1 MNTIKNQAQGMNTVK
16 TYFLALMLMLL
27 GSPLWAQELTPVTSI
42 NVFVGE
48 IKILEV
54 GDVDRIA
61 VGKGSTIST
70 TLMDNGQLLIL
81 AEEEGETSVH
91 LWYADG
97 AESDLKVQVLIKDQD
112 RIVHELRVLLEQF
125 PDIEVRKV
133 GEKVFLTGSI
143 MKPDEAVLGTIK
155 EAYKEVIDLTR
166 KIEPPTEIQFPQQQ
180 NKMVYMDVKITEFN
194 IGKLRQ
200 LGVNWSDAIAGP
212 SVGVAFDAADNNTFR
227 AAPDGDLAPSFSPL
241 AANLRSGPL
250 GYFGLVT
257 EITSRIQLLESTGD
271 AIILAEPKLSSR
283 SGGEAEFLAGGEIP
297 IVTTGNLGSSNTEF
311 KEFGIKLNISPLVD
325 DENTIMAKVSTEI
338 SAVDASNA
346 VGGVPAF
353 ITRRTNTDVFMHDQE
368 TLVMSGLIDRDISEN
383 VEKIPLLGDIPVLG
397 NLFKSTNWNNNKTEL
412 VIFVTPTVYDAKS
425 EFNKRKVNRRQ
436 QMFDNFK
443 QSIEREDLILDEYE
457 N

>member
-1 MNTIKNQAQGMNTVK
+1 MKKIILAFM
-16 TYFLALMLMLL
+16 FLMAP
-27 GSPLWAQELTPVTSI
+27 GIGWAQELTPVTSI

-54 GDVDRIA
+54 GAVERVA
-61 VGKGSTIST
+61 VGKGSVLST
-70 TLMDNGQLLIL
+70 TLLDNGQLLLL

-97 AESDLKVQVLIKDQD
+97 AESDLKVHVLLKDQD
-112 RIVHELRVLLEQF
+112 RVVHELTVLLEDF
-125 PDIEVRKV
+125 RDIEVRKV

-143 MKPDEAVLGTIK
+143 PKSDEGILATVK

-166 KIEPPTEIQFPQQQ
+166 KLEAANVVDFPDQQ

-194 IGKLRQ
+194 ISKLRQ
-200 LGVNWSDAIAGP
+200 LGIDWSDAVAGP
-212 SVGVAFDAADNNTFR
+212 AAGIVYDVSENRVFR
-227 AAPDGDLAPSFSPL
+227 ATQDADLLPSFS
-241 AANLRSGPL
+241 AAVAPEVSGPL
-250 GYFGLVT
+250 GYFGLVS
-257 EITSRIQLLESTGD
+257 EITSRINILESTGD

-325 DENTIMAKVSTEI
+325 DQNTIMAKVATEI

-353 ITRRTNTDVFMHDQE
+353 ITRRTSTDVFMNDQE

-383 VEKIPLLGDIPVLG
+383 VEKIPLLGDLPVLG
-397 NLFKSTNWNNNKTEL
+397 NLFKSTNWNNNKSEL
-412 VIFVTPTVYDAKS
+412 VIFVTPTVYDANS
-425 EFNKRKVNRRQ
+425 QLNQHRVGRRQ
-436 QMFDNFK
+436 HMFDKFK
-443 QSIEREDLILDEYE
+443 DSIERDDLILDEY
-457 N
+457 

>member
-1 MNTIKNQAQGMNTVK
+1 MNKIILAFMFLLVPGLAAAQE
-16 TYFLALMLMLL
+16 
-27 GSPLWAQELTPVTSI
+27 ELTPVTSI
-42 NVFVGE
+42 NVYVGE

-54 GDVDRIA
+54 GAVDRVA
-61 VGKGSTIST
+61 VGKGSLIST
-70 TLMDNGQLLIL
+70 TLLDNGQLLIL
-81 AEEEGETSVH
+81 AEEAGETSVH
-91 LWYADG
+91 LWYTDG
-97 AESDLKVQVLIKDQD
+97 AESDLKVNVLEKDQD
-112 RIVHELRVLLEQF
+112 RIVHELTVLLEDF
-125 PDIEVRKV
+125 KDLEVRKV

-143 MKPDEAVLGTIK
+143 MKADELILGTVK

-166 KIEPPTEIQFPQQQ
+166 KIEPSTTVQFPESQ

-194 IGKLRQ
+194 ISKLKQ

-212 SVGVAFDAADNNTFR
+212 SVGVAYDAADNNTFR
-227 AAPDGDLAPSFSPL
+227 ASPDADLIPSFSPL

-325 DENTIMAKVSTEI
+325 DENTIMAKVATEI

-425 EFNKRKVNRRQ
+425 EFNRRKVNRRQ
-436 QMFDNFK
+436 EMFDTFK
-443 QSIEREDLILDEYE
+443 NAIEREDLILDDYG